1 MGKPTIVADPKSKS
15 VGGNALDI
23 GGAAGAVIEAGIR
36 ARAECGTLARPVP
49 ALLAAF
55 RELMELGMPI
65 KHAAHALS
73 ISETALYKWIREIP
87 EWGKAA
93 ETGRAA
99 FVRTHLKRITDASQ
113 KGTWQASGWLL
124 ERCQPEYFSRAREI
138 AMGSAM
144 GGALSSTILAQL
156 ASDSTV
162 TTTSPTEDQM
172 AISTTTLEVRAVP
185 VGAATDIG
193 DEGKATTRSDEPE
206 GGHTPPSPQPLTVS
220 PLLKK
225 ISPKKTPRQSR
236 SRKARTLSV
245 PPPIPN
251 ESDPFAQ
258 T

>member
-15 VGGNALDI
+15 SEGNSLNI

-99 FVRTHLKRITDASQ
+99 FVRTHLKRIADASQ

-156 ASDSTV
+156 ASDLPS
-162 TTTSPTEDQM
+162 TTTSPTEDQKV
-172 AISTTTLEVRAVP
+172 ISTTTLEIEAAP

-193 DEGKATTRSDEPE
+193 DEGKATTRTDEPE
-206 GGHTPPSPQPLTVS
+206 GGHTPPSPLPLTVS
-220 PLLKK
+220 PLPKK
-225 ISPKKTPRQSR
+225 ISAKKAPRQSR
-236 SRKARTLSV
+236 STKTRTSNV
-245 PPPIPN
+245 PASPSN
-251 ESDPFAQ
+251 ESDPFA
-258 T
+258 

>member
-1 MGKPTIVADPKSKS
+1 MS
-15 VGGNALDI
+15 LDI

-55 RELMELGMPI
+55 RELMELGMPM

-73 ISETALYKWIREIP
+73 ISETALYKWVREIP

-93 ETGRAA
+93 EIGRAA

-144 GGALSSTILAQL
+144 GGALSSTILAQM
-156 ASDSTV
+156 ASEIPVATTPSTEEQGV
-162 TTTSPTEDQM
+162 
-172 AISTTTLEVRAVP
+172 ISTTPLTIEAAP

-193 DEGKATTRSDEPE
+193 DEGKATTQPDQPE
-206 GGHTPPSPQPLTVS
+206 GGHTPPSPLPKTVS
-220 PLLKK
+220 PLSKK
-225 ISPKKTPRQSR
+225 ISAKKAPRHSRSPSPSEKSCTKKTDSH
-236 SRKARTLSV
+236 SV
-245 PPPIPN
+245 D
-251 ESDPFAQ
+251 SDPFSS
-258 T
+258 